1 MKYFLILLFIGF
13 AGCTA
18 VKALRVKYPDCNSF
32 DIEYMDSCLLNKPLS
47 FAISKLG
54 IDSSQFFLFDE
65 PPGVMRGIY
74 VFALDTVQI
83 RIYTDRVQI
92 LDSLGFVN
100 YDTTKYMLND
110 KKVVGVS
117 WRKKE
122 KKKERIIGHYITYWG
137 F

>member
-1 MKYFLILLFIGF
+1 
-13 AGCTA
+13 
-18 VKALRVKYPDCNSF
+18 
-32 DIEYMDSCLLNKPLS
+32 MDTCLLNKPLG
-47 FAISKLG
+47 FAINKLG

-65 PPGVMRGIY
+65 PPGVMQGIY

-122 KKKERIIGHYITYWG
+122 MKKERKIGQGKTYWG

>member
-1 MKYFLILLFIGF
+1 MKYFLILLFISI
-13 AGCTA
+13 AGCSV
-18 VKALRVKYPDCNSF
+18 VKNLKVKYPDCNSF

-65 PPGVMRGIY
+65 PPGVMQGIY

-100 YDTTKYMLND
+100 YDTTKYILND

-117 WRKKE
+117 WLKK
-122 KKKERIIGHYITYWG
+122 KMKKERKIGQGKTYWG